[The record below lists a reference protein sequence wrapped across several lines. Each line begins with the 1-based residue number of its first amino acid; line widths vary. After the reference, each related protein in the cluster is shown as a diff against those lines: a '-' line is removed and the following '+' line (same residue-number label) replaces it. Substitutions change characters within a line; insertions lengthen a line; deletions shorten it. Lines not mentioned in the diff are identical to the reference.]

1 MELLGVRILLAA
13 VIAAAGV
20 AIIWMARAGASGRL
34 RRNYWAGIRTPATL
48 AGDDAWLAA
57 HRAAR
62 PATEAGGWAAIVGG
76 LVVFVTPADP
86 EGLLAVPV
94 LVGAGVLLVL
104 VLIGARRG
112 VVAARAVTSEPRTR

>member
-1 MELLGVRILLAA
+1 MELLGVRVLLAA
-13 VIAAAGV
+13 VMAAAGGAV
-20 AIIWMARAGASGRL
+20 VWTARAAASGRL
-34 RRNYWAGIRTPATL
+34 RRNYWAGIRTSATL

-62 PATEAGGWAAIVGG
+62 AATETGGWAAVVGG
-76 LVVFVTPADP
+76 LVVFVTPAEP

-94 LVGAGVLLVL
+94 LAGAVALLVF

-112 VVAARAVTSEPRTR
+112 IVAARAVSGEPPSR